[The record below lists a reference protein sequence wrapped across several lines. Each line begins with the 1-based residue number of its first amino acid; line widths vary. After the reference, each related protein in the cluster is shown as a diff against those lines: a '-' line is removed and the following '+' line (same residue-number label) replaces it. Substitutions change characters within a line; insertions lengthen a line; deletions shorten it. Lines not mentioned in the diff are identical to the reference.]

1 MPSVIRADKGGMRV
15 TLAGWMF
22 GGWACAA
29 VLAGSVLMSFHQPFR
44 TPGEGIMSLGHAP
57 DGGSWRML
65 HVVSGSCGCSQK
77 VMDHLLQR
85 GPVAGVQEEVLVV
98 DGGEPYLTGSAARLE
113 KLAKA
118 GFVVSHVK
126 ASAIPADAGLK
137 GVPLLAVASP
147 GRGAVY
153 VGGYGSGGDQDGTIL
168 RELMAGRKASPL
180 AAIGCAVG
188 LRIRRAADPLRLKY
202 QGSVER
208 VETRVPAAKADAE
221 EVGGEAE
228 GVLQGLKPG

>member
-29 VLAGSVLMSFHQPFR
+29 VLAGSMLMSFHQPFR

-57 DGGSWRML
+57 DRSSWRML

-85 GPVAGVQEEVLVV
+85 GPVAGVQEE
-98 DGGEPYLTGSAARLE
+98 
-113 KLAKA
+113 LAKA
-118 GFVVSHVK
+118 GFFVSHVK

-188 LRIRRAADPLRLKY
+188 LRIQRAADPLRLKY